1 MRNVIINNLK
11 MGTNKKY
18 WKAIGQL
25 ENDPNVEKL
34 AHNEFHEELPVDEF
48 FNNNLSATSTS
59 RRDFLKFL
67 GFTTAAATLAS
78 CETPIVKSIP
88 YVVKPDEIIP
98 GVANYYATSIYDGR
112 DYASVLVKNREGR
125 PIKIENNKTC
135 TNARVQASVL
145 SLYDSARLKNPL
157 KNSVKADWSS
167 VDSEIKDRLSKL
179 NGKKIVLL
187 TSTIISPSTISIIDS
202 FSKKYSNVEH
212 IMYDAIPYDGIL
224 NANKKSF
231 GLRAIP
237 AYYFDKANVIV
248 SFGADFI
255 GNWLNNDY
263 STDYI
268 KGRNPKKGKMSKH
281 YQIESNLSLSGSNA
295 DKRIAIKPSEQK
307 ALLSELY
314 IALSNMQQPKDT
326 RLLDIYEKLRGNKRK
341 SIVICD
347 SNDVESQLIVNNIN
361 SILDN
366 YDKTISIKSP
376 SFIRQG
382 DSEKVNN
389 LIQEMQ
395 DGDVGALITYKV
407 NPSYTLHNA
416 KEFNEALKLVDVTI
430 STSLYNDETSSL
442 MEYVC
447 PDNHNLECW
456 GDLNPSHNVYTLM
469 QPTIAPLFNT
479 RQFEETLLN
488 WIDKKDYYLYLSNF
502 WRDRGVD
509 WEKAVH
515 DGFFKFKQESPKT
528 YSISKLT
535 NDILNTK
542 NLSKAKGL
550 ELVIY
555 EKIGMGDGTQ
565 ANNPWLQEFPD
576 PISRACWDNYLT
588 ISASNAKDLNI
599 KNWNVSNGGLNGSVV
614 NIVTKDF
621 IIKNVP
627 VLIQPGQAVNT
638 VGLAVGY
645 GRTKSGKA
653 ANNIGVNAY
662 PLLGVNDISLE
673 LVKEKEHE
681 FASIQLHHTMM
692 GRDMVKETTLSDY
705 IKNPASGND
714 RTTYPTFK
722 GDLPSDKLSLYDEHD
737 LKTGHFWNLSI
748 DLTACTGCGECVISC
763 QAENN
768 IPVVGKSEMRKSR
781 DMHWMRIDRYYSSEM
796 TKAKAKDQDISA
808 IKMYKEMEEPS
819 ENPEVVFQPVM
830 CQHCNNAP
838 CENVCPV
845 AATTHSNEGLNQMTY
860 NRCVGTR
867 YCANNCPYKVR
878 RFNWFQ
884 YSEND
889 KFDFNMNDDY
899 GKMVLNPDVVV
910 RSRGVIEKCSMCIQK
925 IQEIK
930 LTAKNEG
937 RPILDEEAQ
946 TVCASSCSTNAIV
959 FGDANNADSEVSKLK
974 KDERAYDL
982 LDHLNVNPSVFY
994 QTKVRNKS

>member
-1 MRNVIINNLK
+1 MK
-11 MGTNKKY
+11 KDKKY
-18 WKAIGQL
+18 WKGIAEL
-25 ENDPNVEKL
+25 ENNPVVKKL
-34 AHNEFHEELPVDEF
+34 GHNEFVEELPLDDF
-48 FNNNLSATSTS
+48 LSEDLSSSSTS

-67 GFTTAAATLAS
+67 GFSTAAATLAS

-112 DYASVLVKNREGR
+112 DYASILVKNREGR

-145 SLYDSARLKNPL
+145 SLYDSARLKYPL
-157 KNSVKADWSS
+157 KNGIEQEWSS
-167 VDSEIKDRLSKL
+167 IDEEIKSRLS
-179 NGKKIVLL
+179 NIRNKKIVLL
-187 TSTIISPSTISIIDS
+187 TTTIISPSIKSILDQ
-202 FSKKYSNVEH
+202 FSLKYPNFEH
-212 IMYDAIPYDGIL
+212 IMYDTIAYDGIL
-224 NANKKSF
+224 NANMKSF

-237 AYYFDKANVIV
+237 SYSFDKANVIV

-268 KGRNPKKGKMSKH
+268 NGRNPKNGRMSKH
-281 YQIESNLSLSGSNA
+281 YQLETNLSLTGSNA
-295 DKRIAIKPSEQK
+295 DKRIPIKPSEQII
-307 ALLSELY
+307 LLSDLY
-314 IALSNMQQPKDT
+314 TTLLSGSNPNDN
-326 RLLDIYEKLRGNKRK
+326 RLNDIVKKLRANKSS
-341 SIVICD
+341 SIIVCD
-347 SNDVESQLIVNNIN
+347 SNDTKTQLLVNNIN
-361 SILDN
+361 SILNN
-366 YDKTISIKSP
+366 YNNTISLKKP
-376 SFIRQG
+376 SFIKQG
-382 DSEKVNN
+382 DSTKVDD
-389 LIQEMQ
+389 LIKEMQ
-395 DGDVGALITYKV
+395 NGDVGALITYKV
-407 NPSYTLHNA
+407 NPSYSLYNA
-416 KEFNEALKLVDVTI
+416 AEFNKALLKVDLTV
-430 STSLYNDETSSL
+430 STSLYNDETASL

-447 PDNHNLECW
+447 PDNHNLESW
-456 GDLNPSHNVYTLM
+456 GDLHPSHNTYTLM

-488 WIDKKDYYLYLSNF
+488 WMDKNDYHAYLSNF
-502 WRDRGVD
+502 WKEKGVN

-515 DGFFKFKQESPKT
+515 DGFFVFEDKEPEIT
-528 YSISKLT
+528 SIA
-535 NDILNTK
+535 NFDIDILNSQTIEE
-542 NLSKAKGL
+542 GI
-550 ELVIY
+550 ELALY
-555 EKIGMGDGTQ
+555 EKIGIGDGTQ

-576 PISRACWDNYLT
+576 PISRSCWDNYLT
-588 ISASNAKDLNI
+588 ISASTARKLNL
-599 KNWNVSNGGLNGSVV
+599 KNWNVSNGALNGSLV
-614 NIVTKDF
+614 NIKSDT
-621 IIKNVP
+621 ITIKNVP
-627 VLIQPGQAVNT
+627 VMIQPGQANNT
-638 VGLAVGY
+638 AGIALGY
-645 GRTKSGKA
+645 GRTKAGKA
-653 ANNIGVNAY
+653 ANNIGLNAF
-662 PLLGVNDISLE
+662 PLLNSKTISIE
-673 LVKEKEHE
+673 LVDGEHE

-692 GRDMVKETTLSDY
+692 GRDMVKETSLSEY
-705 IKNPASGND
+705 ISNPSAGND

-768 IPVVGKSEMRKSR
+768 IPVVGKQEMRKSR
-781 DMHWMRIDRYYSSEM
+781 DMHWMRIDRYYSSDM
-796 TKAKAKDQDISA
+796 TKDIAKDNDISA
-808 IKMYKEMEEPS
+808 IDMYKKMEDPS

-884 YSEND
+884 YSDNE

-959 FGDANNADSEVSKLK
+959 FGDANNPDSEISKLK
-974 KDERAYDL
+974 EDERAYDL

>member
-1 MRNVIINNLK
+1 MLNVIINLIRMK
-11 MGTNKKY
+11 KDKKY
-18 WKAIGQL
+18 WKGIGEL
-25 ENDPNVEKL
+25 ENDPNVKNL
-34 AHNEFHEELPVDEF
+34 GHNEFVEELPLDDF
-48 FNNNLSATSTS
+48 LSEDLSSTSTS

-67 GFTTAAATLAS
+67 GFSTAAATLAS

-88 YVVKPDEIIP
+88 YVVKPDEITP

-157 KNSVKADWSS
+157 KNGVEEEWSLL
-167 VDSEIKDRLSKL
+167 DTEIKTRLSKIT
-179 NGKKIVLL
+179 GKKIVFL
-187 TSTIISPSTISIIDS
+187 TATIISPSLKSLLDK
-202 FSKKYSNVEH
+202 FSLKYPNFEH
-212 IMYDAIPYDGIL
+212 IMYDSIPYDGIL
-224 NANKKSF
+224 NANMQSF

-237 AYYFDKANVIV
+237 SYYFDKANIIV

-268 KGRNPKKGKMSKH
+268 KARNPKNGAMSKH
-281 YQIESNLSLSGSNA
+281 YQIESNLSLTGSNA
-295 DKRIAIKPSEQK
+295 DKRIPIKPSEQK
-307 ALLSELY
+307 ILLSDLYKALLNK
-314 IALSNMQQPKDT
+314 AQPNDN
-326 RLLDIYEKLRGNKRK
+326 RLLDIVDKLRSNKSK

-347 SNDVESQLIVNNIN
+347 SNDIKIQLLVNSIN
-361 SILDN
+361 SILNN
-366 YDKTISIKSP
+366 YNNTISLKRPSYIK
-376 SFIRQG
+376 QG
-382 DSEKVNN
+382 DSSKVDN
-389 LIQEMQ
+389 LIKEMK

-407 NPSYTLHNA
+407 NPSYNLYNA
-416 KEFNEALKLVDVTI
+416 AEFNKALLKVDLTI
-430 STSLYNDETSSL
+430 STSSYNDETASL
-442 MEYVC
+442 MDYVC
-447 PDNHNLECW
+447 PDNHNLESW
-456 GDLNPSHNVYTLM
+456 GDLHPSHNIYTLM

-488 WIDKKDYYLYLSNF
+488 WMDEDDYHAYLSNF
-502 WRDRGVD
+502 WKEKGVN

-515 DGFFKFKQESPKT
+515 DGFFDFEDKEPELN
-528 YSISKLT
+528 SISNL
-535 NDILNTK
+535 DPMILNSQV
-542 NLSKAKGL
+542 SKQGV

-555 EKIGMGDGTQ
+555 EKIGIGDGTQ

-576 PISRACWDNYLT
+576 PISRSCWDNYIT
-588 ISASNAKDLNI
+588 VSASTARKLNL
-599 KNWNVSNGGLNGSVV
+599 KNWNVSNGALNGSIV
-614 NIVTKDF
+614 NIKSDN
-621 IIKNVP
+621 IIIENVP
-627 VLIQPGQAVNT
+627 VMIQPGQANNT
-638 VGLAVGY
+638 AGLALGY

-653 ANNIGVNAY
+653 ANNVGFNAF
-662 PLLGVNDISLE
+662 PLLKSKTLSIE
-673 LVKEKEHE
+673 LTEGEHE

-705 IKNPASGND
+705 IKDPSSGND

-722 GDLPSDKLSLYDEHD
+722 GDLPADKLSLYDEHD

-768 IPVVGKSEMRKSR
+768 IPVVGKEEMRKSR
-781 DMHWMRIDRYYSSEM
+781 DMHWMRIDRYYSSDM
-796 TKAKAKDQDISA
+796 TKDIAKENDISA
-808 IKMYKEMEEPS
+808 IDMYKEMEEPS

-884 YSEND
+884 YSDNER
-889 KFDFNMNDDY
+889 FDFNMNDDY

-925 IQEIK
+925 IQELK
-930 LTAKNEG
+930 LTAKKEG

-959 FGDANNADSEVSKLK
+959 FGDANNTESEVSKLK
-974 KDERAYDL
+974 QDERAYDL

>member
-1 MRNVIINNLK
+1 M
-11 MGTNKKY
+11 
-18 WKAIGQL
+18 
-25 ENDPNVEKL
+25 
-34 AHNEFHEELPVDEF
+34 
-48 FNNNLSATSTS
+48 
-59 RRDFLKFL
+59 
-67 GFTTAAATLAS
+67 
-78 CETPIVKSIP
+78 
-88 YVVKPDEIIP
+88 
-98 GVANYYATSIYDGR
+98 
-112 DYASVLVKNREGR
+112 
-125 PIKIENNKTC
+125 
-135 TNARVQASVL
+135 
-145 SLYDSARLKNPL
+145 
-157 KNSVKADWSS
+157 
-167 VDSEIKDRLSKL
+167 
-179 NGKKIVLL
+179 
-187 TSTIISPSTISIIDS
+187 
-202 FSKKYSNVEH
+202 
-212 IMYDAIPYDGIL
+212 L
-224 NANKKSF
+224 NANRKSF
-231 GLRAIP
+231 GLRVLP
-237 AYYFDKANVIV
+237 AYSFEKANIIV

-263 STDYI
+263 STDYVL
-268 KGRNPKKGKMSKH
+268 GRNPKNGKMSNH
-281 YQIESNLSLSGSNA
+281 YQIESNLSLTGSNA

-307 ALLSELY
+307 ALISQLYNSLLTGKRSED
-314 IALSNMQQPKDT
+314 K
-326 RLLDIYEKLRGNKRK
+326 RLHEIVDKLKNNKGE
-341 SIVICD
+341 SIIVCD
-347 SNDVESQLIVNNIN
+347 SNDVNTQLVVNNIN
-361 SILDN
+361 SLLDN
-366 YDKTISIKSP
+366 YNNTISFENP
-376 SFIRQG
+376 SYYRQG
-382 DSEKVNN
+382 DTTKVKG
-389 LIQEMQ
+389 LISDMKS
-395 DGDVGALITYKV
+395 GNVGALITYKV
-407 NPSYTLHNA
+407 NPSYTLPNA
-416 KEFNEALKLVDVTI
+416 KEFNKYLSNVDLTI
-430 STSLYNDETSSL
+430 STSLYHDETSSL

-447 PDNHNLECW
+447 PDHHNLESW
-456 GDLNPSHNVYTLM
+456 GDLNPSFNVFTLM
-469 QPTIAPLFNT
+469 QPTISPLFNT

-488 WIDKKDYYLYLSNF
+488 WIDQKDYYLYLSNF
-502 WRDRGVD
+502 WRERGID
-509 WEKAVH
+509 WEQAVH
-515 DGFFKFKQESPKT
+515 DGFFDYNQRKPKIQT
-528 YSISKLT
+528 ISKLQ
-535 NDILNTK
+535 NDT
-542 NLSKAKGL
+542 LSYEKSVKGL

-588 ISASNAKDLNI
+588 ISASTAKKLNL
-599 KNWNVSNGGLNGSVV
+599 KNWNVSNGGLNGSIV
-614 NIVTKDF
+614 NILAGNIF
-621 IIKNVP
+621 IKNVP
-627 VLIQPGQAVNT
+627 VLIQPGQAANT
-638 VGLAVGY
+638 LGLAVGY

-653 ANNIGVNAY
+653 GNNIGVNAF
-662 PLLGVNDISLE
+662 PLLDTKEVNIE
-673 LVKEKEHE
+673 LVEGIEHE

-705 IKNPASGND
+705 IKNPSAGND

-722 GDLPSDKLSLYDEHD
+722 GDLPADQLSLYDEHD
-737 LKTGHFWNLSI
+737 LASGHFWNLSI

-768 IPVVGKSEMRKSR
+768 VPVVGKSEVRKSR
-781 DMHWMRIDRYYSSEM
+781 DMHWIRIDRYYSSEM
-796 TKAKAKDQDISA
+796 TKTKAKEEDISA

-899 GKMVLNPDVVV
+899 GKMILNPDVVV

-959 FGDANNADSEVSKLK
+959 FGDANNTDSEVSKLK

>member
-1 MRNVIINNLK
+1 MKN
-11 MGTNKKY
+11 NKKY
-18 WKAIGQL
+18 WKGIAQL
-25 ENDPNVEKL
+25 ENDSAIEKL
-34 AHNEFHEELPVDEF
+34 AHDEFVEELPLDDF
-48 FNNNLSATSTS
+48 LSKNIGDTSTS

-67 GFTTAAATLAS
+67 GFSTAAATLAS

-125 PIKIENNKTC
+125 PIKIENNNTC

-145 SLYDSARLKNPL
+145 SLYDSARLKHPL
-157 KNSVKADWSS
+157 KNGKKSGWVEIDN
-167 VDSEIKDRLSKL
+167 EIKDRLTKM

-187 TSTIISPSTISIIDS
+187 TSTILSPSMKNIFND
-202 FSKKYSNVEH
+202 FSKTYANVEH
-212 IMYDAIPYDGIL
+212 IMYDSIPYDGIL
-224 NANKKSF
+224 DANKKSF
-231 GLRAIP
+231 NFRAIP
-237 AYYFDKANVIV
+237 TYYFDKANVIV

-268 KGRNPKKGKMSKH
+268 NGRNPKNGKMSKH
-281 YQIESNLSLSGSNA
+281 YQLETNLSLTGSNA
-295 DKRIAIKPSEQK
+295 DKRIPIKPSEQK
-307 ALLSELY
+307 VLISDLY
-314 IALSNMQQPKDT
+314 NALSKNINPNDS
-326 RLLDIYEKLRGNKRK
+326 RLVEIIKKLRANRGK
-341 SIVICD
+341 SLIVCD
-347 SNDVESQLIVNNIN
+347 SNDVNTQTIINHIN
-361 SILDN
+361 SLLGSYEN
-366 YDKTISIKSP
+366 TISLKTPSYIK
-376 SFIRQG
+376 QG
-382 DSEKVNN
+382 DSNKLENFLDDMKR
-389 LIQEMQ
+389 
-395 DGDVGALITYKV
+395 GKVGALITYKV
-407 NPSYTLHNA
+407 NPSYNFYNA
-416 KEFNEALKLVDVTI
+416 KEFNEALSKVDLTI
-430 STSLYNDETSSL
+430 STSLYNDETASL
-442 MEYVC
+442 MEYIC
-447 PDNHNLECW
+447 PEHHNLESW
-456 GDLNPSHNVYTLM
+456 GDLHPSHNIYTLM
-469 QPTIAPLFNT
+469 QPTIAPLFDT
-479 RQFEETLLN
+479 RQFEDTLLS
-488 WIDKKDYYLYLSNF
+488 WIDGGDYYTYLSEF
-502 WRDRGVD
+502 WRKKGVN

-515 DGFFKFKQESPKT
+515 DGFFTFNDSTPRLS
-528 YSISKLT
+528 SISSLDLSTLT
-535 NDILNTK
+535 FK
-542 NLSKAKGL
+542 NSNKGIELS
-550 ELVIY
+550 IY
-555 EKIGMGDGTQ
+555 EKVGMGDGTQ

-576 PISRACWDNYLT
+576 PISRACWDNYMT
-588 ISASNAKDLNI
+588 ISASTAAEYGL
-599 KNWNVSNGGLNGSVV
+599 KNWNVSNGALNGSIV
-614 NIVTKDF
+614 NIKSNGK

-627 VLIQPGQAVNT
+627 IMIQPGQANNT
-638 VGLAVGY
+638 VGLALGY

-653 ANNIGVNAY
+653 ANNVGFNAF
-662 PLLGVNDISLE
+662 PFLNSKTLTIE
-673 LVKEKEHE
+673 LVEGEHE

-705 IKNPASGND
+705 IKDPASGND
-714 RTTYPTFK
+714 RVTYPTFK
-722 GDLPSDKLSLYDEHD
+722 GNLPSDKLSLYDEHD

-768 IPVVGKSEMRKSR
+768 IPVVGKEEVRKSR
-781 DMHWMRIDRYYSSEM
+781 DMHWMRIDRYYSSDM
-796 TKAKAKDQDISA
+796 TKEKAKDEGISA
-808 IKMYKEMEEPS
+808 IKMYKQMEDPS

-925 IQEIK
+925 IQQIK

-959 FGDANNADSEVSKLK
+959 FGDSNNPESEVSKLK
-974 KDERAYDL
+974 TDERAYDL

>member
-1 MRNVIINNLK
+1 MQNVIINNLK

-34 AHNEFHEELPVDEF
+34 AHNEFHEELPIDEF

-167 VDSEIKDRLSKL
+167 VDSEIKDRLSNL

-326 RLLDIYEKLRGNKRK
+326 RLLDIYEKLRGNKSK

-416 KEFNEALKLVDVTI
+416 KEFNEVLKLVDVTI

-456 GDLNPSHNVYTLM
+456 GDLHPSHNVYTLM

-479 RQFEETLLN
+479 RQFEESMLR
-488 WIDKKDYYLYLSNF
+488 WIDKEDFYAYLSNF
-502 WRDRGVD
+502 WRDRGID

-542 NLSKAKGL
+542 NSSKAKGL

-565 ANNPWLQEFPD
+565 SNNPWLQEFPD

-662 PLLGVNDISLE
+662 PLLEVNDISLE

-692 GRDMVKETTLSDY
+692 GRDMVKETTLSAY

-722 GDLPSDKLSLYDEHD
+722 GELPSDKLSLYDEHD

-796 TKAKAKDQDISA
+796 TKEKAKDQDISA

-937 RPILDEEAQ
+937 RPILDEDAQ

>member
-1 MRNVIINNLK
+1 MKN
-11 MGTNKKY
+11 NKKY
-18 WKAIGQL
+18 WKGIGEL
-25 ENDPNVEKL
+25 KNDLNIEKL
-34 AHNEFHEELPVDEF
+34 SHNEFAEELPLDDF
-48 FNNNLSATSTS
+48 LSNDVSSNSTS

-78 CETPIVKSIP
+78 CEAPIVKSIP
-88 YVVKPDEIIP
+88 YLVKPDEITP

-135 TNARVQASVL
+135 TNARVQASIL

-157 KNSVKADWSS
+157 KDGLEVDWLSL
-167 VDSEIKDRLSKL
+167 DSEITKRLSNL

-187 TSTIISPSTISIIDS
+187 TSTIISPSLNSIVDK
-202 FSKKYSNVEH
+202 FSGKYSNVEH
-212 IMYDAIPYDGIL
+212 IMYDSVPYDGIL
-224 NANKKSF
+224 NANMKSF
-231 GLRAIP
+231 GLRVIP
-237 AYYFDKANVIV
+237 SYYFDKANTIV

-263 STDYI
+263 STDYV
-268 KGRNPKKGKMSKH
+268 KGRNPKTANMSKH
-281 YQIESNLSLSGSNA
+281 YQIETNLSLTGSNA
-295 DKRIAIKPSEQK
+295 DKRIPIKPSEQK
-307 ALLSELY
+307 VLLSDLY
-314 IALSNMQQPKDT
+314 RSLLKGETPKDVRLLEISKKLLSNK
-326 RLLDIYEKLRGNKRK
+326 GK
-341 SIVICD
+341 SLIVCD
-347 SNDVESQLIVNNIN
+347 SNDMNTQLIVNSIN

-366 YDKTISIKSP
+366 YDKTLSLQSP
-376 SFIRQG
+376 SYIRQG
-382 DSEKVNN
+382 DSNKVDN
-389 LIQEMQ
+389 LIQQMQ
-395 DGDVGALITYKV
+395 NGDIGALITYNV
-407 NPSYTLHNA
+407 NPSYNLYNA
-416 KEFNEALKLVDVTI
+416 KEFNEALSKVDLTI
-430 STSLYNDETSSL
+430 SSSLYNDETASL
-442 MEYVC
+442 MQYVC
-447 PDNHNLECW
+447 PTHHNLESW
-456 GDLNPSHNVYTLM
+456 GDCHPSHNTYTLM

-479 RQFEETLLN
+479 RQFEETLLR
-488 WIDKKDYYLYLSNF
+488 WIDQEDYHSFLSDF
-502 WRDRGVD
+502 WRDKGIK
-509 WEKAVH
+509 WEQAVH
-515 DGFFKFKQESPKT
+515 DGFFTFKDLEPTIQ
-528 YSISKLT
+528 SISILD
-535 NDILNTK
+535 NDILSFESS
-542 NLSKAKGL
+542 SKEI
-550 ELVIY
+550 ELATY
-555 EKIGMGDGTQ
+555 EKIGIGDGTQ

-576 PISRACWDNYLT
+576 PISRACWDNYMT
-588 ISASNAKDLNI
+588 ISSTTAKELNL
-599 KNWNVSNGGLNGSVV
+599 KNWNVSNGALNGSIV
-614 NIVTKDF
+614 NIKAGNIVLE
-621 IIKNVP
+621 NVP
-627 VLIQPGQAVNT
+627 VMIQPGQPNNT
-638 VGLAVGY
+638 IGLALGY
-645 GRTKSGKA
+645 GRNKSGKA
-653 ANNIGVNAY
+653 ANNVGVNAF
-662 PLLGVNDISLE
+662 PLLRSKTVSIEIAEG
-673 LVKEKEHE
+673 EHE

-692 GRDMVKETTLSDY
+692 GRDMVKETTLSEY
-705 IKNPASGND
+705 IKDPTSGND

-748 DLTACTGCGECVISC
+748 DLTSCIGCGECVISC

-768 IPVVGKSEMRKSR
+768 IPVVGKEEMRRSR
-781 DMHWMRIDRYYSSEM
+781 DMHWMRIDRYYSSDM
-796 TKAKAKDQDISA
+796 TKEIAKDKDISA
-808 IKMYKEMEEPS
+808 IEMYKDMEEPS

-884 YSEND
+884 YSENE

-959 FGDANNADSEVSKLK
+959 FGDSNNPDSEVSKLK

>member
-1 MRNVIINNLK
+1 MKN
-11 MGTNKKY
+11 NKKY
-18 WKAIGQL
+18 WKGLAQL
-25 ENDPNVEKL
+25 DNDSSIEKL
-34 AHNEFHEELPVDEF
+34 SHNEFTEELPLDDF
-48 FNNNLSATSTS
+48 LSKNLSDTSTS

-67 GFTTAAATLAS
+67 GFSTAAATLAS

-112 DYASVLVKNREGR
+112 DYASVLVKTREGR
-125 PIKIENNKTC
+125 PIKIEKNQTC

-145 SLYDSARLKNPL
+145 SLYDSARLKGPL
-157 KNSVKADWSS
+157 KKGIEAKWEEIDI
-167 VDSEIKDRLSKL
+167 EIKQKL
-179 NGKKIVLL
+179 TNLKEKKIVLL
-187 TSTIISPSTISIIDS
+187 TSTILSPSMKSIFSD
-202 FSKKYSNVEH
+202 FSKRYKNVEH
-212 IMYDAIPYDGIL
+212 IMYDSIPYDGIL
-224 NANKKSF
+224 NANKQSF
-231 GLRAIP
+231 NLRAIP
-237 AYYFDKANVIV
+237 SYHFDKANVIV

-263 STDYI
+263 SNDYV
-268 KGRNPKKGKMSKH
+268 KGRNPKNGTMSKH
-281 YQIESNLSLSGSNA
+281 YQIETNLSLTGSNA

-307 ALLSELY
+307 VLLSELY
-314 IALSNMQQPKDT
+314 NYFLKGLPPNDN
-326 RLLDIYEKLRGNKRK
+326 RLIDIIEKLRNNKGK
-341 SIVICD
+341 SLIVCD
-347 SNDVESQLIVNNIN
+347 SNDVNTQLIVNSIN

-366 YDKTISIKSP
+366 YGETISLKKP
-376 SFIRQG
+376 SYIRQG
-382 DSEKVNN
+382 DSSKVNN

-395 DGDVGALITYKV
+395 NGSIGALITYQV
-407 NPSYTLHNA
+407 NPSYNLHNA
-416 KEFNEALKLVDVTI
+416 EEFNEALSEVDLTI
-430 STSLYNDETSSL
+430 STSLYNEETASL
-442 MEYVC
+442 MDYVC
-447 PDNHNLECW
+447 PQHHNLESW
-456 GDLNPSHNVYTLM
+456 GDFHPSHNVYTLM

-479 RQFEETLLN
+479 RQFEDTLLS
-488 WIDKKDYYLYLSNF
+488 WMEAEDYYTYLSNF
-502 WRDRGVD
+502 WRSKQVN

-515 DGFFKFKQESPKT
+515 DGFFTINDLEPKIT
-528 YSISKLT
+528 PIAPLDLNVLSSKNSI
-535 NDILNTK
+535 DGI
-542 NLSKAKGL
+542 
-550 ELVIY
+550 EICIY
-555 EKIGMGDGTQ
+555 EKIGIGDGTQ

-576 PISRACWDNYLT
+576 PISRACWDNYMT
-588 ISASNAKDLNI
+588 ISTSTAKKFNL
-599 KNWNVSNGGLNGSVV
+599 KNRHVSNGALNGSIV
-614 NIVTKDF
+614 NIKSGDR

-627 VLIQPGQAVNT
+627 VMIQPGQANNT
-638 VGLAVGY
+638 IGLAVGY
-645 GRTKSGKA
+645 GRKKLGKA
-653 ANNIGVNAY
+653 ANNVGFNAY
-662 PLLGVNDISLE
+662 PLLNAKTITIDSLIG
-673 LVKEKEHE
+673 EHE

-692 GRDMVKETTLSDY
+692 GRDIVKETTLAEY
-705 IKNPASGND
+705 IKNPSSGND
-714 RTTYPTFK
+714 RVTYPTFK
-722 GDLPSDKLSLYDEHD
+722 GDLPSDKLSLYDEQD

-768 IPVVGKSEMRKSR
+768 VPVVGKEEMRKSR

-796 TKAKAKDQDISA
+796 TKEKAEEKDISS
-808 IKMYKEMEEPS
+808 IDMYKKMEEPS

-845 AATTHSNEGLNQMTY
+845 AATTHSDEGLNQMTY

-884 YSEND
+884 YSDNE

-925 IQEIK
+925 IQELK
-930 LTAKNEG
+930 LNAKKEG

-959 FGDANNADSEVSKLK
+959 FGDVNNKESEVYKLK
-974 KDERAYDL
+974 NDERAYDL

-994 QTKVRNKS
+994 QTKVRNNS

>member
-1 MRNVIINNLK
+1 
-11 MGTNKKY
+11 MGNSKKY

-34 AHNEFHEELPVDEF
+34 AHNEFHEELPIDEF
-48 FNNNLSATSTS
+48 FNNNLSSTSTS

-67 GFTTAAATLAS
+67 GFSTAAATLAS

-88 YVVKPDEIIP
+88 YLVKPDEIIP

-112 DYASVLVKNREGR
+112 DYASILVKNREGR
-125 PIKIENNKTC
+125 PIKIENNKTY

-145 SLYDSARLKNPL
+145 SLYDSARLKHPL
-157 KNSVKADWSS
+157 KNGVEADWSS
-167 VDSEIKDRLSKL
+167 IDIEIKDRLSKL

-187 TSTIISPSTISIIDS
+187 TSTIISPSIKSIIDE
-202 FSKKYSNVEH
+202 FTERYSKVEH
-212 IMYDAIPYDGIL
+212 IMYDAIPYDGML
-224 NANKKSF
+224 NANKESF

-237 AYYFDKANVIV
+237 SYSFDKANVIV

-263 STDYI
+263 STDYVS
-268 KGRNPKKGKMSKH
+268 GRKPKTGKMSKH
-281 YQIESNLSLSGSNA
+281 YQLESNLSLTGSNA

-307 ALLSELY
+307 KLIVELY
-314 IALSNMQQPKDT
+314 NSLLNGDKSKDK
-326 RLLDIYEKLRGNKRK
+326 RLHEIVDKLKNNKGK
-341 SIVICD
+341 SIIVCD
-347 SNDVESQLIVNNIN
+347 SNDVNTQMIVNNIN
-361 SILDN
+361 NLLNN
-366 YDKTISIKSP
+366 YGNTISITNP
-376 SFIRQG
+376 SFYRQG
-382 DSEKVNN
+382 NTRKVAELVN
-389 LIQEMQ
+389 EMKN
-395 DGDVGALITYKV
+395 GNIGALITYKV
-407 NPSYTLHNA
+407 NPSYTLPNA
-416 KEFNEALKLVDVTI
+416 QEFNKHLSNVDLTI
-430 STSLYNDETSSL
+430 STSSYHDETSSL
-442 MEYVC
+442 MEFVC
-447 PDNHNLECW
+447 PDHHNLESW
-456 GDLNPSHNVYTLM
+456 GDLNPSLNVFTLM
-469 QPTIAPLFNT
+469 QPTIAPLFKT
-479 RQFEETLLN
+479 RQFEETMLK
-488 WIDKKDYYLYLSNF
+488 WIDMGDFYLYLSDF
-502 WRDRGVD
+502 WRARGID

-515 DGFFKFKQESPKT
+515 DGFFKFNQSKPKIQP
-528 YSISKLT
+528 ISKLP
-535 NDILNTK
+535 NDA
-542 NLSKAKGL
+542 LSIKKPIKGL

-588 ISASNAKDLNI
+588 ISSSNAKDLNI
-599 KNWNVSNGGLNGSVV
+599 KNWNVSNGALNGSVV
-614 NIVTKDF
+614 NITAEGVSLN
-621 IIKNVP
+621 NVP
-627 VLIQPGQAVNT
+627 VLIQPGQARNT
-638 VGLAVGY
+638 VGLALGY

-653 ANNIGVNAY
+653 GNHIGVNAY
-662 PLLGVNDISLE
+662 PLLQS
-673 LVKEKEHE
+673 KEVSIEPIEGKEHK

-692 GRDMVKETTLSDY
+692 GRDMVKETPLSDY
-705 IKNPASGND
+705 LKDMKKIKEGSMSELSDNK

-768 IPVVGKSEMRKSR
+768 IPVVGKEEMRRSR

-796 TKAKAKDQDISA
+796 TKEKAKDKDISA

-830 CQHCNNAP
+830 CQHCNHAP

-925 IQEIK
+925 IQEFK

-946 TVCASSCSTNAIV
+946 TACASSCSTNAIV
-959 FGDANNADSEVSKLK
+959 FGDANNPDSEVSKLK

>member
-1 MRNVIINNLK
+1 
-11 MGTNKKY
+11 MGKNKKY
-18 WKAIGQL
+18 WKDISQL
-25 ENDPNVEKL
+25 KGDPNTQKL
-34 AHNEFHEELPVDEF
+34 AHNEFAEELPLDEF
-48 FNNNLSATSTS
+48 LSENSSGTSTS

-67 GFTTAAATLAS
+67 GFSTAAATLAS

-98 GVANYYATSIYDGR
+98 GVANYYASSIYDGR
-112 DYASVLVKNREGR
+112 DYASVLVKTREGR
-125 PIKIENNKTC
+125 PIKIENNNTC

-157 KNSVKADWSS
+157 KQG
-167 VDSEIKDRLSKL
+167 SEIEWSLLDNEIKERL
-179 NGKKIVLL
+179 NNITNQKIVLL
-187 TSTIISPSTISIIDS
+187 TATIISPSMKSLIDK
-202 FSKKYSNVEH
+202 FSQKYNNVEH
-212 IMYDAIPYDGIL
+212 IMYDAVPYDGIL
-224 NANKKSF
+224 NANKISF
-231 GLRAIP
+231 GIRAIP
-237 AYYFDKANVIV
+237 SYYFDKANVIV

-268 KGRNPKKGKMSKH
+268 KGRNPKEGAMSKH

-307 ALLSELY
+307 VLLSDLY
-314 IALSNMQQPKDT
+314 SSLSSGTNPKDN
-326 RLLDIYEKLRGNKRK
+326 RLLEIVEKLRINKTK
-341 SIVICD
+341 SIIICD
-347 SNDVESQLIVNNIN
+347 SNDANTQLIVNSIN
-361 SILDN
+361 SLLKN
-366 YDKTISIKSP
+366 YDNTISLREPSYIK
-376 SFIRQG
+376 QG
-382 DSEKVNN
+382 DSNQVNT
-389 LIQEMQ
+389 LIQQMEN
-395 DGDVGALITYKV
+395 GEVGALITYKA
-407 NPSYTLHNA
+407 NPSYNLFNA
-416 KEFNEALKLVDVTI
+416 KEFNQALSKVDLKI
-430 STSLYNDETSSL
+430 STSSYNDETACL
-442 MEYVC
+442 MDYVC
-447 PDNHNLECW
+447 PEHHNLESW
-456 GDLNPSHNVYTLM
+456 GDLHPSHNVYTLM

-479 RQFEETLLN
+479 RQFEETILN
-488 WIDKKDYYLYLSNF
+488 WLDQTDYHAYLSDF
-502 WRDRGVD
+502 WRSKGIN
-509 WEKAVH
+509 WEQAVH
-515 DGFFKFKQESPKT
+515 DGYFTYKDKEPDIKSIKPLNPDVLSFESFEKE
-528 YSISKLT
+528 I
-535 NDILNTK
+535 
-542 NLSKAKGL
+542 
-550 ELVIY
+550 EVVIY
-555 EKIGMGDGTQ
+555 EKIGMGDGNQ

-576 PISRACWDNYLT
+576 PISRACWDNYMT
-588 ISASNAKDLNI
+588 ISASTARDLNL
-599 KNWNVSNGGLNGSVV
+599 KNWNVSNGALNGSLV
-614 NIVTKDF
+614 NIKSGNKT
-621 IIKNVP
+621 IENVP
-627 VLIQPGQAVNT
+627 VMIQPGQAKNT
-638 VGLAVGY
+638 VGLSLGY

-653 ANNIGVNAY
+653 ANDVGFNAF
-662 PLLGVNDISLE
+662 PLLNSKTISIQAVE
-673 LVKEKEHE
+673 GEHE

-705 IKNPASGND
+705 IKDPSSGND

-722 GDLPSDKLSLYDEHD
+722 GDLPADKLSLYDEHD
-737 LKTGHFWNLSI
+737 LETGHFWNLSI

-768 IPVVGKSEMRKSR
+768 IPVVGKEEMRKSR

-796 TKAKAKDQDISA
+796 TKEKAKENDISA
-808 IKMYKEMEEPS
+808 IKMYKDMEEPS

-830 CQHCNNAP
+830 CMHCNNAP

-884 YSEND
+884 YAEND

-925 IQEIK
+925 IQELK
-930 LTAKNEG
+930 LTAKKEG

-959 FGDANNADSEVSKLK
+959 FGDANNPESAVAKLK

-982 LDHLNVNPSVFY
+982 LDHLNVNPSVFF

>member
-1 MRNVIINNLK
+1 MKN
-11 MGTNKKY
+11 NKKY
-18 WKAIGQL
+18 WKGLAQL
-25 ENDPNVEKL
+25 ENDSAIEKL
-34 AHNEFHEELPVDEF
+34 SHNEFVEELPLDDFLSET
-48 FNNNLSATSTS
+48 NLSSTSTS

-67 GFTTAAATLAS
+67 GFSTAAATLAS

-112 DYASVLVKNREGR
+112 DYASILVKNREGR
-125 PIKIENNKTC
+125 PIKIENNQTC

-145 SLYDSARLKNPL
+145 SLYDSARLRNPL
-157 KNSVKADWSS
+157 KNGNDVDWSEI
-167 VDSEIKDRLSKL
+167 DLEIKERLTNI

-187 TSTIISPSTISIIDS
+187 TSTIISPSISNIFAD
-202 FSKKYSNVEH
+202 FSKRYPNVEH
-212 IMYDAIPYDGIL
+212 IMYDSVPYDGIL
-224 NANKKSF
+224 NANKQSF
-231 GLRAIP
+231 GLRVIP
-237 AYYFDKANVIV
+237 AYDFEKANVIV

-263 STDYI
+263 SNDYI
-268 KGRNPKKGKMSKH
+268 KGRNPKSGKMSKH
-281 YQIESNLSLSGSNA
+281 YQIETNLSLTGSNA
-295 DKRIAIKPSEQK
+295 DKRIAIKPSQQK
-307 ALLSELY
+307 VLLSDLY
-314 IALSNMQQPKDT
+314 NSLAKGVSPNDN
-326 RLLDIYEKLRGNKRK
+326 RLIEIVDGLRANKGN
-341 SIVICD
+341 SLVVCD
-347 SNDVESQLIVNNIN
+347 SNDVSTQLIVNSIN

-366 YDKTISIKSP
+366 YGETISMKNP

-382 DSEKVNN
+382 DTSKVNN
-389 LIQEMQ
+389 LINEMQ
-395 DGDVGALITYKV
+395 NGSVGALITYKV
-407 NPSYTLHNA
+407 NPSYNMYNA
-416 KEFNEALKLVDVTI
+416 QEFNEALSKVDLTI
-430 STSLYNDETSSL
+430 STSLYHDETASL
-442 MEYVC
+442 MQYVC
-447 PDNHNLECW
+447 PEHHNLESW
-456 GDLNPSHNVYTLM
+456 GDLHPSHNVYTLM

-488 WIDKKDYYLYLSNF
+488 WIDREDYYTYLSNF
-502 WRDRGVD
+502 WRSKGVN

-515 DGFFKFKQESPKT
+515 DGFF
-528 YSISKLT
+528 SISDVEPRTTQITPL
-535 NDILNTK
+535 DLNV
-542 NLSKAKGL
+542 LSFENSSNGI
-550 ELVIY
+550 EISIY
-555 EKIGMGDGTQ
+555 EKIGIGDGTQ

-576 PISRACWDNYLT
+576 PISRACWDNYMT
-588 ISASNAKDLNI
+588 ISASTARKLNL
-599 KNWNVSNGGLNGSVV
+599 KNWNVSNGALNGSIV
-614 NIVTKDF
+614 NIKADNK
-621 IIKNVP
+621 IIEKVP
-627 VLIQPGQAVNT
+627 VMIQPGQANNT
-638 VGLAVGY
+638 VGLALGY
-645 GRTKSGKA
+645 GRQKSGKA
-653 ANNIGVNAY
+653 ANNVGFNAY
-662 PLLGVNDISLE
+662 PLLNSKTISIE
-673 LVKEKEHE
+673 LVEGEHE

-692 GRDMVKETTLSDY
+692 GRDIVKETTLSDF
-705 IKNPASGND
+705 IKDPSSGND
-714 RTTYPTFK
+714 RVTYPTFK
-722 GDLPSDKLSLYDEHD
+722 GDLPADKLSLYDEHD
-737 LKTGHFWNLSI
+737 LKNGHFWNLSI

-768 IPVVGKSEMRKSR
+768 VPVVGKEEIRKSR
-781 DMHWMRIDRYYSSEM
+781 DMHWMRIDRYYSSDM
-796 TKAKAKDQDISA
+796 TKETAKENNISS
-808 IKMYKEMEEPS
+808 IDMYKDMEEPS

-884 YSEND
+884 YSDND
-889 KFDFNMNDDY
+889 KFDFNMNDDF

-925 IQEIK
+925 IQELK

-959 FGDANNADSEVSKLK
+959 FGDANNPESEVSALK
-974 KDERAYDL
+974 TDPRAYDL

>member
-1 MRNVIINNLK
+1 MK
-11 MGTNKKY
+11 HNKKY
-18 WKAIGQL
+18 WKGIGQL
-25 ENDPNVEKL
+25 EKKVDLDKL
-34 AHNEFHEELPVDEF
+34 SRNEFVDELPIDDF
-48 FNNNLSATSTS
+48 LSNEAPISATS

-67 GFTTAAATLAS
+67 GFSTAAATLAA

-135 TNARVQASVL
+135 SNARVQASVL
-145 SLYDSARLKNPL
+145 SLYDSARLQHPL
-157 KNSVKADWSS
+157 KNGKKKNWSS
-167 VDSEIKDRLSKL
+167 LDNEIKDRLSKI
-179 NGKKIVLL
+179 NNKKIVLL
-187 TSTIISPSTISIIDS
+187 TSTVISPTLKYIINKV
-202 FSKKYSNVEH
+202 SKRYNNFEH
-212 IMYDAIPYDGIL
+212 IMYDSVPYDGIL
-224 NANKKSF
+224 NANMSSF
-231 GLRAIP
+231 GIRAIP
-237 AYYFDKANVIV
+237 SYYFDKAKVIV

-268 KGRNPKKGKMSKH
+268 NGRNPKSGKMSKH
-281 YQIESNLSLSGSNA
+281 YQFESNLSLTGSNA
-295 DKRIAIKPSEQK
+295 DKRFRITPTEQK
-307 ALLSELY
+307 KLITNLY
-314 IALSNMQQPKDT
+314 TSLANGNSPIDN
-326 RLLDIYEKLRGNKRK
+326 RLLEIFNKLRANKGK
-341 SIVICD
+341 SIVVSD
-347 SNDVESQLIVNNIN
+347 SNDAETQIIVNNIN
-361 SILDN
+361 YILNN
-366 YDKTISIKSP
+366 YENTLSLKSP
-376 SFIRQG
+376 SYLRQG
-382 DSEKVNN
+382 DSKKVAS
-389 LIQEMQ
+389 LIKEMTS
-395 DGDVGALITYKV
+395 GKVGALITHNV
-407 NPSYTLHNA
+407 NPSYNLFNA
-416 KEFNEALKLVDVTI
+416 KEFNKALSQVDLTI
-430 STSLYNDETSSL
+430 SSSLYNDETASL

-447 PDNHNLECW
+447 AENHNLESW
-456 GDLNPSHNVYTLM
+456 GDLHPSHNVYSLM

-479 RQFEETLLN
+479 RQFEETLLR
-488 WIDKKDYYLYLSNF
+488 WIDQEDYHSFLSNF
-502 WRDRGVD
+502 WRNKGIK

-515 DGFFKFKQESPKT
+515 DGYFTYEDETPSINKISNFEPSNLNILKPK
-528 YSISKLT
+528 
-535 NDILNTK
+535 
-542 NLSKAKGL
+542 KGL

-576 PISRACWDNYLT
+576 PISRACWDNYMT
-588 ISASNAKDLNI
+588 ISSKTAKEFNL
-599 KNWNVSNGGLNGSVV
+599 KNWNVSNGAMNGSLV
-614 NIVTKDF
+614 NIKSEDITLEN
-621 IIKNVP
+621 IP
-627 VLIQPGQAVNT
+627 VMIQPGQADNT
-638 VGLAVGY
+638 VGLALGY
-645 GRTKSGKA
+645 GRTKAGKA
-653 ANNIGVNAY
+653 ANNVGFNAF
-662 PLLGVNDISLE
+662 PLLNSRNVSIQ
-673 LVKEKEHE
+673 LVEGEHE

-705 IKNPASGND
+705 IKNPASGNK

-737 LKTGHFWNLSI
+737 LETGHFWNLSI

-768 IPVVGKSEMRKSR
+768 IPVVGKEEMRKSR
-781 DMHWMRIDRYYSSEM
+781 DMHWMRIDRYYSSDM
-796 TKAKAKDQDISA
+796 TKELAKENDISA
-808 IKMYKEMEEPS
+808 ITMYKEMEDPS

-830 CQHCNNAP
+830 CMHCNNAP

-884 YSEND
+884 YSENE

-925 IQEIK
+925 IQELK
-930 LTAKNEG
+930 LKAKNER

-946 TVCASSCSTNAIV
+946 TVCASSCSTNAII
-959 FGDANNADSEVSKLK
+959 FGDANNPESEVSRLK

>member
-1 MRNVIINNLK
+1 MK
-11 MGTNKKY
+11 TNKKY
-18 WKAIGQL
+18 WKGIGQL
-25 ENDPNVEKL
+25 EGDPNIEKL
-34 AHNEFHEELPVDEF
+34 AHNEFKEELPLDDF
-48 FNNNLSATSTS
+48 LSNDLSDSSTS

-67 GFTTAAATLAS
+67 GFSTAAATLAS
-78 CETPIVKSIP
+78 CETPVVKSIP
-88 YVVKPDEIIP
+88 YLVKPDEIIP
-98 GVANYYATSIYDGR
+98 GVANYYASSIYDGR
-112 DYASVLVKNREGR
+112 DYASILVKTREGR

-145 SLYDSARLKNPL
+145 SLYDSARLKTPL
-157 KNSVKADWSS
+157 KDGLEYDWSS
-167 VDSEIKDRLSKL
+167 LDLEIRDHFSKL
-179 NGKKIVLL
+179 KGKKIVLL
-187 TSTIISPSTISIIDS
+187 TATIISPSLKSLIDK
-202 FSKKYSNVEH
+202 FSKSYTNVEH
-212 IMYDAIPYDGIL
+212 IMYDSIPYDGIL
-224 NANKKSF
+224 NANMDSF
-231 GLRAIP
+231 GVRALP
-237 AYYFDKANVIV
+237 SYYFNKANIIV
-248 SFGADFI
+248 SFGADFL

-268 KGRNPKKGKMSKH
+268 KARNPKDGRMSKH

-295 DKRIAIKPSEQK
+295 DKRIPIKPSEQK
-307 ALLSELY
+307 LLLSDLY
-314 IALSNMQQPKDT
+314 IALSTGNKPKDK
-326 RLLDIYEKLRGNKRK
+326 RLYDILEKLESNRSK
-341 SIVICD
+341 SIIVCD
-347 SNDVESQLIVNNIN
+347 SNDTNTQLIVNNIN
-361 SILDN
+361 SLLNN
-366 YDKTISIKSP
+366 YDNTISLSEP
-376 SFIRQG
+376 SYLKQG
-382 DSEKVNN
+382 DSEKVNT
-389 LIQEMQ
+389 LIKEMKN
-395 DGDVGALITYKV
+395 GDVGALITYKV
-407 NPSYTLHNA
+407 NPSYNLSNA
-416 KEFNEALKLVDVTI
+416 KEFNQALSAVDVKI
-430 STSLYNDETSSL
+430 STSSYNDETASL
-442 MEYVC
+442 MDYVC
-447 PDNHNLECW
+447 PEHHNLESW
-456 GDLNPSHNVYTLM
+456 GDLHPSHNVYTLM

-479 RQFEETLLN
+479 RQFEETILN
-488 WIDKKDYYLYLSNF
+488 WLGQNDYHSFLSNF
-502 WRDRGVD
+502 WRSKGIK
-509 WEKAVH
+509 WEQAVH
-515 DGFFKFKQESPKT
+515 DGYFT
-528 YSISKLT
+528 YKDKEPKLT
-535 NDILNTK
+535 TIKT
-542 NLSKAKGL
+542 LSLDVLSFENSSNRDL

-555 EKIGMGDGTQ
+555 EKIGIGDGTQ

-576 PISRACWDNYLT
+576 PISRACWDNYMT
-588 ISASNAKDLNI
+588 VSASTAREFNL
-599 KNWNVSNGGLNGSVV
+599 KNWNVSNGGLNGSLV
-614 NIVTKDF
+614 NIKSEDN

-627 VLIQPGQAVNT
+627 VMIQPGQAKNT

-653 ANNIGVNAY
+653 ANNVGFNAF
-662 PLLGVNDISLE
+662 PLLNSKKISIE
-673 LVKEKEHE
+673 LAEGEHE

-692 GRDMVKETTLSDY
+692 GRDMVKETTLSEY

-737 LKTGHFWNLSI
+737 LSTGHFWNLSI

-768 IPVVGKSEMRKSR
+768 IPVVGKEEMRKSR
-781 DMHWMRIDRYYSSEM
+781 DMHWMRIDRYYSSDM
-796 TKAKAKDQDISA
+796 TKELAKEKNISS
-808 IKMYKEMEEPS
+808 ISMYKEMEEPS

-830 CQHCNNAP
+830 CMHCNNAP

-925 IQEIK
+925 IQELK
-930 LTAKNEG
+930 LRAKNEG

-959 FGDANNADSEVSKLK
+959 FGDANNPESEVAKLK

-982 LDHLNVNPSVFY
+982 LDHLNVNPSVFF

>member
-1 MRNVIINNLK
+1 MK
-11 MGTNKKY
+11 SNKKY
-18 WKAIGQL
+18 WKGIGQL
-25 ENDPNVEKL
+25 KNDPNIEKL
-34 AHNEFHEELPVDEF
+34 AHNEFSEKLPLDTF
-48 FNNNLSATSTS
+48 LSEDLSHTSTS

-67 GFTTAAATLAS
+67 GFSTAAATLAS
-78 CETPIVKSIP
+78 CETPIVKSVP
-88 YVVKPDEIIP
+88 YLVKPDEIIP

-112 DYASVLVKNREGR
+112 DYASILVKNREGR

-145 SLYDSARLKNPL
+145 SLYDSARLKHPL
-157 KNSVKADWSS
+157 KNGLEANW
-167 VDSEIKDRLSKL
+167 DSIDLEIKDRLSKL

-187 TSTIISPSTISIIDS
+187 TSTIISPSFKSLVNK

-212 IMYDAIPYDGIL
+212 IMYDSIPFDGML
-224 NANKKSF
+224 NANLQSF
-231 GLRAIP
+231 GLRALP
-237 AYYFDKANVIV
+237 SYSFDKANIIV
-248 SFGADFI
+248 SFGADFL

-263 STDYI
+263 SNDYI
-268 KGRNPKKGKMSKH
+268 KARNPKNAKMSKH
-281 YQIESNLSLSGSNA
+281 YQLETNLSLTGSNA
-295 DKRIAIKPSEQK
+295 DKRVPIKPSEQK
-307 ALLSELY
+307 TLLSDLY
-314 IALSNMQQPKDT
+314 HSILNGRKPNDS
-326 RLLDIYEKLRGNKRK
+326 RLLEISKKLLNSQGK
-341 SIVICD
+341 SIIVCD
-347 SNDVESQLIVNNIN
+347 SNDMSTQLIVNAIN
-361 SILDN
+361 SHLGN
-366 YDKTISIKSP
+366 YSNTISLKKP
-376 SFIRQG
+376 SYIRQG
-382 DSEKVNN
+382 DSEKVDG
-389 LIQEMQ
+389 LIKDMQ
-395 DGDVGALITYKV
+395 NGDVGALVTHKV
-407 NPSYTLHNA
+407 NPLYNLYNA
-416 KEFNEALKLVDVTI
+416 KEFSSALSKVDLTI
-430 STSLYNDETSSL
+430 STSMYNDETASK

-447 PDNHNLECW
+447 PENHNLESW
-456 GDLNPSHNVYTLM
+456 GDLNPSHNVYSLM

-479 RQFEETLLN
+479 RQFEETILR
-488 WIDKKDYYLYLSNF
+488 WVDDKDYHSYLSDF
-502 WRDRGVD
+502 WRAKGVN
-509 WEKAVH
+509 WEQAVH
-515 DGFFKFKQESPKT
+515 DGFFDYKQSTPKVKT
-528 YSISKLT
+528 ISKL
-535 NDILNTK
+535 DIDKPASQNITDEI
-542 NLSKAKGL
+542 
-550 ELVIY
+550 ELVLY
-555 EKIGMGDGTQ
+555 EKIGIGDGTQ

-576 PISRACWDNYLT
+576 PISRACWDNYMT
-588 ISASNAKDLNI
+588 VSASTARELNL
-599 KNWNVSNGGLNGSVV
+599 KNWNVSNGGLNGSLV
-614 NIVTKDF
+614 NIKSGNNV
-621 IIKNVP
+621 IENVP
-627 VLIQPGQAVNT
+627 VLIQPGQAKNT
-638 VGLAVGY
+638 IGIAVGY

-653 ANNIGVNAY
+653 ANNVGFNAF
-662 PLLGVNDISLE
+662 PLLRSKTVAIE
-673 LVKEKEHE
+673 LAQGEHE

-705 IKNPASGND
+705 IKDPSAGNH

-768 IPVVGKSEMRKSR
+768 IPVVGKEEMRRSR
-781 DMHWMRIDRYYSSEM
+781 DMHWMRIDRYYSSDM
-796 TKAKAKDQDISA
+796 TKDVAKKDDISA
-808 IKMYKEMEEPS
+808 ISMYKQMEEPS

-884 YSEND
+884 YSENE

-930 LTAKNEG
+930 LTAKKEG

-959 FGDANNADSEVSKLK
+959 FGDSNNPESEVSKLK